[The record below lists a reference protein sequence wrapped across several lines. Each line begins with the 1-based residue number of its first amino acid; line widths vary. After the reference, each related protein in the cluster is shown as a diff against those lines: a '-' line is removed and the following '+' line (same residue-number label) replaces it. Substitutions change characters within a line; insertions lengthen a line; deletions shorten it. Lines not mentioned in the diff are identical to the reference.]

1 MRKSTEG
8 HGYLSR
14 RRLLAAMAA
23 IAAGGVAR
31 ITVPT
36 LAFGAEQLL
45 PANAIETTDGAFF
58 PVDGGL
64 SGFYVRDDPRGPAF
78 WSLFD
83 AAGGHAWYGPP
94 ISRVWQDADNWYQ
107 LFACA
112 MFVQPLTDGEPQL
125 APIVDLIV
133 TGPAVSSS
141 FSNATKLE
149 FDGWP
154 QYSQVTAVAPA
165 IQVFVTANPGLQ
177 PGVARSRPR
186 EFAGKVRNLFAN
198 LGLEHVN
205 GQVRLGVL
213 GQRYK
218 SYFAGRPNRLP
229 SAALVPEAFAV
240 SDEASGISDDL
251 PGTVKGIDRG
261 FGCTLASEQGV
272 GAGVNHMN
280 RLGLWWNREQFIWS
294 AMEAYSDAALPTIAT
309 DRNFRVSKE
318 VVGLLQFTPEYAGGG
333 PSEPAKFNP
342 PRGLDLPAS
351 DPSNLFGRFA
361 RGVIESRRPLDG
373 APATSA
379 SGLNSIS
386 RWIPSN
392 EPDICRPRMPGYAWG
407 GEPHKRWVDRT
418 NGSGPAAA
426 DEIDDAERE
435 RLLHRLV
442 QVAYDAMIAADPE
455 ARLIFPSLGVL
466 DRSCDNTP
474 RQMQFWDGWVK
485 FLAERTDRE
494 DLLAKNFWFHDMSLT
509 LHKEPERVYEMAAK
523 YRAALDGLSETV
535 GEPDP
540 LAGRRRLIAMEMGL
554 QDDPGLGAYFDD
566 TDVAHFIIQAIAN
579 ALVGGADEVALHKLI
594 DYPLSQSSGQGA
606 RVAVRYLSHVTRQH
620 PDRAKYPDI
629 RGERA
634 ANAYAGPVR
643 IDLPGP
649 GFVTSVF
656 YNRKREPI
664 DLTLSFSADDERS
677 DSAIHLSDHIGN
689 EQTLSPGS
697 HQLTLAAPR
706 QTFNAFG
713 KNWAWVAGGT
723 HVVRYSN
730 AVTLTTDPPIPDTVP
745 YRTIPATA
753 NARTAGPS

>member
-1 MRKSTEG
+1 MAG
-8 HGYLSR
+8 
-14 RRLLAAMAA
+14 LAL
-23 IAAGGVAR
+23 GGVAHVTTSSPAR
-31 ITVPT
+31 
-36 LAFGAEQLL
+36 GAEQLL

-64 SGFYVRDDPRGPAF
+64 SGFYVSDDPHGPAF

-112 MFVQPLTDGEPQL
+112 MFVQPRTDGEPRL

-154 QYSQVTAVAPA
+154 RYSQATAVASA
-165 IQVFVTANPGLQ
+165 IQDFITVNPALQ

-198 LGLEHVN
+198 LGLERVG
-205 GQVRLGVL
+205 GQVRIGVL

-218 SYFAGRPNRLP
+218 AYFAGRSSRLP
-229 SAALVPEAFAV
+229 SAALVTEAFAV

-251 PGTVKGIDRG
+251 AGTRKGIDHG

-294 AMEAYSDAALPTIAT
+294 AMKAYSDAALPTIAT
-309 DRNFRVSKE
+309 DRNFRVSRE
-318 VVGLLQFTPEYAGGG
+318 VVGLLQFTPAYAGGG

-342 PRGLDLPAS
+342 PNGLDLPA
-351 DPSNLFGRFA
+351 DHASNHFGRFV
-361 RGVIESRRPLDG
+361 RGVVESRRPLPDS
-373 APATSA
+373 ADASPAR
-379 SGLNSIS
+379 LNPIS
-386 RWIPSN
+386 HWIPSN

-407 GEPHKRWVDRT
+407 GEAHQRWVDRT
-418 NGSGPAAA
+418 GGSGAAA
-426 DEIDDAERE
+426 ANEIDDAERE
-435 RLLHRLV
+435 RLLYRLV

-455 ARLIFPSLGVL
+455 ARLIFPSLGVV

-474 RQMQFWDGWVK
+474 RQMQFWDGWVS
-485 FLAERTDRE
+485 FLAGQTNRE
-494 DLLAKNFWFHDMSLT
+494 DLVAKNFSFHDVSLA
-509 LHKEPERVYEMAAK
+509 LHKEPERMYEMVAN
-523 YRAALDGLSETV
+523 YRAALDNLSDTV

-540 LAGRRRLIAMEMGL
+540 LAGRRQLIVMEMGL
-554 QDDPGLGAYFDD
+554 QDDPGLGAYFDA
-566 TDVAHFIIQAIAN
+566 TDVAHFIIQAVAN
-579 ALVGGADEVALHKLI
+579 ALVGGADKLALHKLI
-594 DYPLSQSSGQGA
+594 DFPLSQSSGQGA
-606 RVAVRYLSHVTRQH
+606 RVAVRYMSHVTRQH
-620 PDRAKYPDI
+620 PDRAKRPDI

-649 GFVTSVF
+649 GFTTSVF
-656 YNRKREPI
+656 YNRQREPI
-664 DLTLSFSADDERS
+664 DLTLTFSAGDEPS
-677 DSAIHLSDHIGN
+677 TDSIHLSDHVGN
-689 EQTLSPGS
+689 ERTLDVGS

-706 QTFNAFG
+706 QTFNAYG
-713 KNWAWVAGGT
+713 KNWAWVGGGT
-723 HVVRYSN
+723 HVARYPDD
-730 AVTLTTDPPIPDTVP
+730 VTLTTDPQIPEAVE
-745 YRTIPATA
+745 YRTIPAIADAPTA
-753 NARTAGPS
+753 SR

>member
-1 MRKSTEG
+1 
-8 HGYLSR
+8 
-14 RRLLAAMAA
+14 MAA
-23 IAAGGVAR
+23 LAAGGIAR
-31 ITVPT
+31 VTTSPPA
-36 LAFGAEQLL
+36 LGAEQLL
-45 PANAIETTDGAFF
+45 PPDAIETVDGAFF
-58 PVDGGL
+58 TIEGSL
-64 SGFYVRDDPRGPAF
+64 SGFYVRDDPAGPKF
-78 WSLFD
+78 WSLYD

-94 ISRVWQDADNWYQ
+94 ISRVWHDANNWYQ

-112 MFVQPLTDGEPQL
+112 MFLQPRAGGAARL

-133 TGPAVSSS
+133 SGPSVSRS

-154 QYSQVTAVAPA
+154 QYSHVTAVDPTIAA
-165 IQVFVTANPGLQ
+165 FITANPALQ
-177 PGVARSRPR
+177 AGAARSRPR
-186 EFAGKVRNLFAN
+186 SFAGKVRNLFAN
-198 LGLEHVN
+198 LGLENVGGTVRFGVM
-205 GQVRLGVL
+205 GQKYKRYYQ
-213 GQRYK
+213 GQ
-218 SYFAGRPNRLP
+218 PNRLP
-229 SAALVPEAFAV
+229 TSAVALEEFAL
-240 SDEASGISDDL
+240 SDKATGISDDL
-251 PGTVKGIDRG
+251 PGTDKGIDRG

-272 GAGVNHMN
+272 AAGIAHMN
-280 RLGLWWNREQFIWS
+280 RLGLWWDREQFIWS
-294 AMEAYSDAALPTIAT
+294 SMDAYSDAALPTIAT
-309 DRNFRVSKE
+309 DRNFRVSRE
-318 VVGLLQFTPEYAGGG
+318 IVGLLQFTPAYAGGG

-386 RWIPSN
+386 RWIPAN

-418 NGSGPAAA
+418 SGSGPAAA
-426 DEIDDAERE
+426 NEIDDAERE

-466 DRSCDNTP
+466 DRICDNTP
-474 RQMQFWDGWVK
+474 RQMQFWDGWVR

-494 DLLAKNFWFHDMSLT
+494 ALVAKNFWFHDMSLT

-566 TDVAHFIIQAIAN
+566 TDAAHFIIQAIAN

-664 DLTLSFSADDERS
+664 DLTLTFATDEE
-677 DSAIHLSDHIGN
+677 DSTDGIHLSDHTGN
-689 EQTLSPGS
+689 ERTLSLGS

-730 AVTLTTDPPIPDTVP
+730 AVTLTTDPPIPETVP

-753 NARTAGPS
+753 TVSAAGSS